1 MADCSKNINPLVQ
14 GGLKRSDRIL
24 PGIDPNFAVPDDHN
38 FEDWMVFSRNFAAHI
53 KYFNTENKNIPGE
66 NWQPFF
72 DTDVSAQLALIAVQ
86 NVDDYKERVR
96 LLFNAIQS
104 EALKSNTNELK
115 TDFGL
120 LFGALFSLAN
130 RLDYFQKILPDT
142 VKLKQSIRN
151 LIKTNL
157 APALRRLLVYFQ
169 SANEYSPSLLSDTAD
184 SNWTILAYKQEKASE
199 IIADGLSEIWI
210 FKSADDGPI
219 NNWNDYLSQIHPDSN
234 IYKTIS
240 STPFGAPNM
249 AELWATLNHVISHNL
264 FSGIF
269 ATFLSAYAR
278 VVRDAQQQLMDTIIS
293 QNTHEPH
300 YALYLTF
307 LHLFKQAQ
315 TQLNTYTQRHLDFYY
330 KEVLQ
335 LKPKASEPNH
345 VYLGFELANLVNS
358 HLISAGTAFK
368 AGKDRLGK
376 DVVYTSDR
384 DIIVNKATV
393 AELRSF
399 YRAIGT
405 DKMNGISQAGNL
417 YASPI
422 ANSAD
427 GAGAK
432 ITSEEQDWHPFAN
445 KVFKDGDLSAIA
457 MPPAIVGFAF
467 SSHYFFLKE
476 GKRSISITLHGSLL
490 NMLNGKQFDCYL
502 TTPKAWLHKDISISG
517 VTANHA
523 TITVQ
528 LSASDQP
535 ITTYNAKIH
544 ADIFGITDTPVVK
557 LILKNTNAHDQ
568 YNDLKDVKVSSVDIK
583 VNVGTLAGQAN
594 SDGIKELLIATDTG
608 TADPSKPFIPFGQ
621 NPKKGAGLVIGNKE
635 LFSKANAK
643 FKLFI
648 DWAELVSDI
657 RNMDVNLTGE
667 FFPTA
672 QLKFLQNGV
681 WKDGNFSSILNK
693 EHGARKT
700 GELELFWGAN
710 YLMMAKTY
718 LPSSDAGLPD
728 ETIFNFRDEYLP
740 YNIASQTGF
749 LKLELNADFQWD
761 DYYMKL
767 QKYLIGLATPALA
780 DDTTEPAK
788 PYLPKIQSLYLSY
801 EASTTLNFKASE
813 SGAFYHIFPFGIDAI
828 DESNISG
835 DNTSLMPQFAYF
847 DESKNP
853 VHNQAEFYI
862 GLKNALPPQK
872 VNLLFKVLD
881 GSTDPQQSKPEN
893 HVRWSFLSNNI
904 WIDFDKDS
912 IKDTTR
918 QLINTGIIS
927 FALPE
932 KANTTNTVL
941 PSGMHWLKA
950 SITQFPEQVCRM
962 IEVRAQ
968 VVEATFFDQQNAP
981 DFLLKPLAANTISK
995 LNIADPAIKK
1005 VEQPFSSF
1013 GGRYIEDSRSFYTR
1027 VSERLRHKNRAITI
1041 RDFEQLVLEKYTDI
1055 HKVKCLNHTR
1065 LEMDVSPVIYNELAP
1080 GHVTVITIPNLLN
1093 HNAINPLRPFT
1104 SRNRLNEIKEYL
1116 QGIANC
1122 NMKLHVENPVFEE
1135 VRVITQII
1143 LTAKAAGN
1151 DSFYI
1156 DQLKHDLV
1164 KYFTPWAYNLNTDI
1178 SFGGK
1183 ITKSSIINYIEDL
1196 DYVDVILD
1204 LHLFHNKE
1212 DQTSEVEVIDEIIA
1226 ATARSILVSAPVSKH
1241 EVTIIKKPVKSDTS
1255 DCK

>member
-14 GGLKRSDRIL
+14 SGLNRAERIL
-24 PGIDPNFAVPDDHN
+24 PEIDPSFAVPDDHN
-38 FEDWMVFSRNFAAHI
+38 FEDWMVFSRNLAAHV

-72 DTDVSAQLALIAVQ
+72 DADVSAQLALIAVQ
-86 NVDDYKERVR
+86 NIVDYKERIR
-96 LLFNAIQS
+96 LLFNAIRS
-104 EALKSNTNELK
+104 EALKSNTSELK

-120 LFGALFSLAN
+120 LFGALFSFAR

-157 APALRRLLVYFQ
+157 APALRRLLVYYN
-169 SANEYSPSLLSDTAD
+169 SANNYSPSLLNETAD
-184 SNWTILAYKQEKASE
+184 GSWTILAYKQQKASE
-199 IIADGLSEIWI
+199 IIASGLSDIWI
-210 FKSADDGPI
+210 FSLTDDGI
-219 NNWNDYLSQIHPDSN
+219 IADWSDYLTKIEPDSN

-240 STPFGAPNM
+240 DTPFGPVKT
-249 AELWATLNHVISHNL
+249 AEFWSTLNHVINHNL

-278 VVRDAQQQLMDTIIS
+278 VVSDAQQQLLDTIVS

-335 LKPKASEPNH
+335 LKPKDSEPNH

-358 HLISAGTAFK
+358 HMIPAGTAFK
-368 AGKDRLGK
+368 AGKDSLGK
-376 DVVYTSDR
+376 DVVYTSDE
-384 DIIVNKATV
+384 DIVVNKATV

-399 YRAIGT
+399 YKAIGT
-405 DKMNGISQAGNL
+405 DKIEGVSQAGFL

-427 GAGAK
+427 GSGAK
-432 ITSEEQDWHPFAN
+432 IISEEQDWHPFAN
-445 KVFKDGDLSAIA
+445 KTFKDGDLSAIV
-457 MPPAIVGFAF
+457 MPPAIIGFAF
-467 SSHYFFLKE
+467 ASHYFFLKE
-476 GKRSISITLHGSLL
+476 GKRTISITLHGSLL

-502 TTPKAWLHKDISISG
+502 TTPKIWLNKEISVSG
-517 VTANHA
+517 ATTTHA
-523 TITVQ
+523 TLTIQ
-528 LSASDQP
+528 LEAADQP
-535 ITTYNAKIH
+535 ITAFNAKIH
-544 ADIFGITDTPVVK
+544 GPSFGTTETPILK
-557 LILKNTNAHDQ
+557 FLLKNTNAHDQ
-568 YNDLKDVKVSSVDIK
+568 YNDLKDVKITSADIK
-583 VNVGTLAGQAN
+583 VNVGTLDGQAN
-594 SDGIKELLIATDTG
+594 SDGIKELLIATDSG

-657 RNMDVNLTGE
+657 RNMDVNLTDE

-681 WKDGNFSSILNK
+681 WTNGSFSSILNK
-693 EHGARKT
+693 MHGSRKT

-710 YLMMAKTY
+710 YLMMSKTY
-718 LPSSDAGLPD
+718 LPSSDANLPD
-728 ETIFNFRDEYLP
+728 ETIFNFRDDYLP

-749 LKLELNADFQWD
+749 MKLELNADFQWD

-767 QKYLIGLATPALA
+767 QKYLIGLATP
-780 DDTTEPAK
+780 DTSDNTTEPIK
-788 PYLPKIQSLYLSY
+788 PYLPKIQSIYLSY
-801 EASTTLNFKASE
+801 EANTTLDFKTSDN
-813 SGAFYHIFPFGIDAI
+813 GLFYHLYPFGFDVI
-828 DESNISG
+828 DESNLVE
-835 DNTSLMPQFAYF
+835 NKAKLMPQFAYF
-847 DESKNP
+847 DEFKTP

-881 GSTDPQQSKPEN
+881 GSTDPLQSKPEN
-893 HVRWSFLSNNI
+893 HVRWSYLSNNI

-912 IKDTTR
+912 INDTTR

-927 FALPE
+927 FSLPE
-932 KANTTNTVL
+932 KANNTNTVL
-941 PSGMHWLKA
+941 PSGMHWIKA
-950 SITQFPEQVCRM
+950 SITQLPEQVCRL

-968 VVEATFFDQQNAP
+968 VVEATFHDQQNAP
-981 DFLLKPLAANTISK
+981 DFLLNPLSANTISK
-995 LNIADPAIKK
+995 LTIADPAVKK

-1013 GGRYIEDSRSFYTR
+1013 GGRYLEDSKSFYTR

-1065 LEMDVSPVIYNELAP
+1065 LEMDVTPVIYNELAP
-1080 GHVTVITIPNLLN
+1080 GHVTVITIPNLHN

-1104 SRNRLNEIKEYL
+1104 SRSRLNEIKEYL

-1122 NMKLHVENPVFEE
+1122 NMRLHVENPVFEE
-1135 VRVITQII
+1135 VRITTQLI
-1143 LTAKAAGN
+1143 LTDKAAGN

-1156 DQLKHDLV
+1156 EQLQNDLV
-1164 KYFTPWAYNLNTDI
+1164 KYFTPWAYTMNTDI
-1178 SFGGK
+1178 RFGGK
-1183 ITKSSIINYIEDL
+1183 ITKSAIINYIEEL

-1212 DQTSEVEVIDEIIA
+1212 DQTPEVEVVDEVVA
-1226 ATARSILVSAPVSKH
+1226 STARSILVSAPASKH
-1241 EVTIIKKPVKSDTS
+1241 KVTIIKKPAKTNTS